1 MVKELDEKDWPEAL
15 DHVGW
20 RLWQATQRWKQE
32 LDDGLVAMG
41 HPWAAE
47 ARANVIMHV
56 GRSGIRQSD
65 LVRRMGLSKQAVQ
78 QLLDDLVAD
87 GIVERQPDPE
97 DSRARRIVFTAAGR
111 RMLADS
117 NRVKKRIEADYRS
130 VLGAER
136 FRDFMAML
144 TELNERPPK

>member
-1 MVKELDEKDWPEAL
+1 MVKKLDENDWPDAL

-20 RLWQATQRWKQE
+20 RLWQATQRWKRE
-32 LDDGLVAMG
+32 LDEGLVAMG

-56 GRSGIRQSD
+56 GRSGIRQSE

-78 QLLDDLVAD
+78 QLLDGLVAD
-87 GIVERQPDPE
+87 GIVERRPDPE

-111 RMLADS
+111 RMLGDS
-117 NRVKKRIEADYRS
+117 NRVKKRIEDDYRS
-130 VLGAER
+130 VLGEKR
-136 FRDFMAML
+136 FRALMDML
-144 TELNERPPK
+144 AELNERPPD

>member
-1 MVKELDEKDWPEAL
+1 MVKKLDENDWPEAL

-20 RLWQATQRWKQE
+20 RLWQATQRWKRE

-41 HPWAAE
+41 YSWAAE

-56 GRSGIRQSD
+56 GRSGIRQSE

-87 GIVERQPDPE
+87 GIVERRPDPR
-97 DSRARRIVFTAAGR
+97 DSRARLIVFTVAGR

-117 NRVKKRIEADYRS
+117 NLVKERIEAEYRS
-130 VLGAER
+130 VLGEKR
-136 FRDFMAML
+136 FRAFMEML
-144 TELNERPPK
+144 TELNERPGG